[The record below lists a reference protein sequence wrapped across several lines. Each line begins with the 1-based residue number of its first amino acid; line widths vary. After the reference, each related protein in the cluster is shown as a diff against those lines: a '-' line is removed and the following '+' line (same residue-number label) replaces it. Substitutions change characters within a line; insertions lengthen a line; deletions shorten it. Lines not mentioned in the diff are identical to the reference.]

1 MGGRAGTSLEGSPV
15 SVNYRSWIRDYK
27 SGLQF
32 LDISPASRHRWGLSF
47 WRSDRLKIFC
57 KQRKRTLIR
66 LVREAQLSDCES
78 LLQDLEL

>member
-32 LDISPASRHRWGLSF
+32 LDISPASRHRWGLLF
-47 WRSDRLKIFC
+47 WRSDRLNIF
-57 KQRKRTLIR
+57 
-66 LVREAQLSDCES
+66 
-78 LLQDLEL
+78 LLQTEKAKSHSLGA